1 MAQSP
6 PGRGRNG
13 GRVLGVNGA
22 FHLTTCAL
30 FQGHELLAY
39 GDEERFSRS
48 KRGKR
53 AAVDN
58 ADQLPTRA
66 LDYCLRA
73 AGIGLADVDLIGYSY
88 DPAQRVLLPGDD
100 VVDGDWGSPSGEA
113 AFQAS
118 LARVP
123 AALSELAGVDVRDRF
138 RYVPHHLCHAASA
151 YLASPYDN
159 AAVLSV
165 DGIGETTTML
175 TAHGQGTRMQV
186 LQEIHYPHSLGF
198 LWEAV
203 SMFLGLDQYEGPG
216 QLMGLAGFG
225 RPDRYA
231 EQFAKILT
239 VDPDGFRIDDYYP
252 RFRAAG
258 DRLHELFGPS
268 RRPGEHMTA
277 RDADVAAALQA
288 ATEEVL
294 LATAIR
300 LRIQTGADAL
310 CLAGGVALNC
320 VAVGRIAREAG
331 YANLFVQPAAG
342 DDGTSLGAALYL
354 LHGELG
360 WPDRWVMEHPY
371 LGQSFS
377 EQAMEQALAATG
389 LTYRRE
395 ADVAASA
402 ARLIADGKLVG
413 WFQGAAEAGPRA
425 LGNRSILADPRDPRM
440 LERIN
445 LRAGKR
451 RAPWRPVAPSALA
464 EAAPAWM
471 DVGPAASLSHGTM
484 NLTYPVRPEQRQRI
498 PAVVHAD
505 GCTRA
510 QLVTPELNPRYHRL
524 ISQVHRLTGVPLV
537 VNTSMNGP
545 GEPIVNSPEDAVAL
559 YRRTEGGLDALVL
572 GDLLVLRQEAR

>member
-13 GRVLGVNGA
+13 GLVLGINGP
-22 FHLTTCAL
+22 FHDTAGAL
-30 FQGHELLAY
+30 FQGHELPAF
-39 GDEERFSRS
+39 GEEERFSRR
-48 KRGKR
+48 KKGKR

-58 ADQLPTRA
+58 ADQLPCRA
-66 LDYCLRA
+66 IAYCLEE
-73 AGIGLADVDLIGYSY
+73 AGISLADVDLIGYSY
-88 DPAQRVLLPGDD
+88 DPRQRVPFPDDD

-123 AALSELAGVDVRDRF
+123 GALSELAGVDVRDRF
-138 RYVPHHLCHAASA
+138 RWVPHHLAHAASA

-175 TAHGQGTRMQV
+175 TAHGQGTSMQV

-216 QLMGLAGFG
+216 QVMGLAGFG
-225 RPDRYA
+225 RPERFA
-231 EQFAKILT
+231 EQLAKILT
-239 VDPDGFRIDDYYP
+239 VDPDGFRIDNYYP
-252 RFRAAG
+252 RFRA
-258 DRLHELFGPS
+258 DKNRLHELFGPA
-268 RRPGEHMTA
+268 REPGGRMNS
-277 RDADVAAALQA
+277 RDADVAAALQT

-294 LATAIR
+294 LAAAVR
-300 LRIQTGADAL
+300 LRAETGADAL

-320 VAVGRIAREAG
+320 VAIGRIAREAG

-342 DDGTSLGAALYL
+342 DNGTSLGAALYL

-360 WPDRWVMEHPY
+360 WPDRFVMEHAY
-371 LGQSFS
+371 LGQSFT
-377 EQAMEQALAATG
+377 EQAMEQALEAAG

-402 ARLIADGKLVG
+402 ARLIADGQLVG

-425 LGNRSILADPRDPRM
+425 LGNRSLLADPRDARM
-440 LERIN
+440 NDRIN
-445 LRAGKR
+445 LKVKDRAY
-451 RAPWRPVAPSALA
+451 WRPLAPSVLA

-471 DVGPAASLSHGTM
+471 DVGPAASPSHMTM
-484 NLTYPVRPEQRQRI
+484 NLTYPVRPAQRQRI

-510 QLVTPELNPRYHRL
+510 QLVTERLNPRYHRL
-524 ISQVHRLTGVPLV
+524 ISRFDQLTGVPMVL
-537 VNTSMNGP
+537 NTSMNGP
-545 GEPIVNSPEDAVAL
+545 GEPIVNSPDEAVAL
-559 YRRTEGGLDALVL
+559 YLRSGLDALVL
-572 GDLLVLRQEAR
+572 GDLLVQRGEEA